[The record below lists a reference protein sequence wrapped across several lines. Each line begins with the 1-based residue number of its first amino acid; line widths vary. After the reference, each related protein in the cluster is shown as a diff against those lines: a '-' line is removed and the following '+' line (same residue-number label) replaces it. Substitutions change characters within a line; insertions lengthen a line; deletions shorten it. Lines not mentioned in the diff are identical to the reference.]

1 LEGGEELVFANLM
14 WLDLGSWG
22 IQVVMGRVFPV
33 VSRNVLESISSWD
46 GEKFSSHGHF
56 RSKLLTG
63 RCGEEKKR
71 DAAWR
76 ARISQ

>member
-1 LEGGEELVFANLM
+1 M
-14 WLDLGSWG
+14 
-22 IQVVMGRVFPV
+22 MGRVFPV

-71 DAAWR
+71 DAA
-76 ARISQ
+76 